1 MIDERILKS
10 LTSTFD
16 DPSFSVLITKFS
28 QNNECNKDEITI
40 SLEQTNP
47 NLYKLIQTK
56 EYIIDQL
63 MDLLDS
69 NHIPIPNDIKNRNK
83 QHINSIVKKSITLDS
98 RIAVAADNNFKSE
111 IDGFV
116 DIIGY
121 EDTPSQEVEG
131 VTKNGILNLTAKGYP
146 IYLPID
152 RFKVRKNYLYI
163 TLPKN
168 IKDLIVSIDNQVKE
182 YTIEDGVL
190 SVYYKNLTTGEHTIN
205 VKYVIDSDITSK
217 NVEVVVTPINK
228 SIEIE
233 FNTPRNQIPSVILT
247 VDKKDTNLYSTY
259 TTEFNIDEDTNQY
272 TGMTIE
278 FKNLR
283 RKASYPNINICILGE

>member
-63 MDLLDS
+63 MNLLDS
-69 NHIPIPNDIKNRNK
+69 NHISIPNDIKNRNK
-83 QHINSIVKKSITLDS
+83 QHINTIVKKSITLDS

-131 VTKNGILNLTAKGYP
+131 VAKNGILNLTAKGYP

-163 TLPKN
+163 TLPNN

-233 FNTPRNQIPSVILT
+233 FNTPRNQIPSVVLT